1 MSEAAAAAILSEL
14 RLYEQEAVL
23 AELRAQLDRPALPPA
38 ERCALR
44 VALAWHE
51 RERDTPQA
59 LARAEAA
66 EQAMADTPELPEA
79 TRAALQRRLRLTR
92 LDALRL
98 YTRYAEGLFEA
109 RVLRAEAEA
118 AQDWLA
124 CADVAWLQAQLHSG
138 GGQMAASCAALE
150 QAIARAEQAGDRTRQ
165 WIFEC
170 SLARSAGLQNREA
183 AELRWGQHFPSEL
196 SGLHVS
202 AAVLIELYQGY
213 RALRARDLKLA
224 VRRFSSLIQP
234 LQDAGYVR
242 ETINTLGNLG
252 SAFNDLNDPE
262 SALEWM
268 ERGLQMARASGWS
281 ASLGSCLMQMGETLR
296 RLGRLELARSL
307 LDEGTQIFAPQPDSR
322 NYAVCLS
329 YQGLLAL
336 DLGEG
341 QKALD
346 YFEALQR
353 HPGGYLDLQRNA
365 RRGHARALLL
375 LGQGEAAEQMARE
388 DLAVAEL
395 SGAAEAEVELRMVLA
410 QIAQRAPGAA
420 GQAQAVQLLELA
432 RERAKS
438 IAGYKDSA
446 ELLTALAL
454 AYAGT
459 GRYREA
465 FETSQQAASA
475 RASMLSRSSADR
487 VEALQL
493 HHLNENARTEAQHL
507 QQLAEAERQRAA
519 LMQRNSST
527 LEKLG
532 QIGLE
537 LTRHLD
543 TASIFAALSR
553 HIPALLDA
561 RGFEI
566 YLLDDEGE
574 GINSVFGLEDGQP
587 LPPDHIALD
596 NPSSNAARC
605 ARERRELSI
614 QLAEDGSDPSQVPGT
629 MRTLSA
635 MFAPLLIQERLLG
648 VVTVQS
654 PQAQAYGEHER
665 MIFRSLNAFAAIAL
679 DNAIAYRR
687 LQQAQSQLVA
697 QEKLAALGALVAGI
711 AHELNTP
718 LGNSLLMASTLDQR
732 TQEIE
737 RAAASKELRRSE
749 LEAYLGETRSVAR
762 LIMQGLETAA
772 ELITSFKQVAV
783 DRTAEQRRLFDLA
796 VLCEQVTA
804 TLQASIRKQG
814 HKLELDVPEGIL
826 LNSFPGPLGQVLSNL
841 VNNAMLH
848 GFGARRGGLMRLSAR
863 LLKDGRAELRFRDDG
878 VGISPAHAGRIFE
891 PFFTTKF
898 GQGGSG
904 LGLSISHNIVSS
916 LLGGS
921 LALDPMPGPG
931 CCFVLCLPLQAP
943 EAQRPADADAG
954 DAAAA
959 I

>member
-1 MSEAAAAAILSEL
+1 MSPAAAATPLEL
-14 RLYEQEAVL
+14 RLYELDGEL
-23 AELRAQLDRPALPPA
+23 AALRAGWDDTLNEA
-38 ERCALR
+38 ERCRLL

-51 RERDTPQA
+51 RERNTPQA

-66 EQAMADTPELPEA
+66 EQALAATPALPADEA
-79 TRAALQRRLRLTR
+79 AALRRRLRLTR

-98 YTRYAEGLFEA
+98 HGRFAEGLPLATELLVEA
-109 RVLRAEAEA
+109 SA

-124 CADVAWLQAQLHSG
+124 CADSAWLKYLLQSG
-138 GGQMAASCAALE
+138 AGQMDESCAALE
-150 QAIARAEQAGDRTRQ
+150 QAIVWAERAGDRTRQ

-183 AELRWGQHFPSEL
+183 AELRWGQHFPAEL
-196 SGLHVS
+196 SGLHAS

-224 VRRFSSLIQP
+224 VRRFSVLIQP
-234 LQDAGYVR
+234 LQAAGYVR

-268 ERGLQMARASGWS
+268 ERGLDMARASGWS
-281 ASLGSCLMQMGETLR
+281 ISLGGCLMQMGETLR

-307 LDEGTQIFAPQPDSR
+307 LDEGTLIFAPQPDSR

-329 YQGLLAL
+329 YQGLLCL

-341 QKALD
+341 QRALD
-346 YFEALQR
+346 YFEALDR
-353 HPGGYLDLQRNA
+353 HPGGYLDLRRNA
-365 RRGHARALLL
+365 RRGQARALLL
-375 LGQGEAAEQMARE
+375 LGQLEPARQMASE
-388 DLAVAEL
+388 DLARAEAE
-395 SGAAEAEVELRMVLA
+395 GAAEAEVELRMVLA
-410 QIAQRAPGAA
+410 QIAQQDPGPN
-420 GQAQAVQLLELA
+420 GRAQALQQLELA
-432 RERAKS
+432 RERALS
-438 IAGYKDSA
+438 IAGNKDSA
-446 ELLTALAL
+446 ELLAALAQ

-465 FETSQQAASA
+465 FETSQLAASA
-475 RASMLSRSSADR
+475 RASMLGRSSADR

-493 HHLNENARTEAQHL
+493 RHLNENARSEAQHL
-507 QQLAEAERQRAA
+507 QDMAEAERQKAA
-519 LMQRNSST
+519 LMQRNSLT

-532 QIGLE
+532 LIGLE
-537 LTRHLD
+537 LTQHLELG
-543 TASIFAALSR
+543 SIFDALSR

-561 RGFEI
+561 RAFEI
-566 YLLDDEGE
+566 YLLDEDGE
-574 GINSVFGLEDGQP
+574 SLNSVFGLEDGQP
-587 LPPDHIALD
+587 LPPDCIALSD
-596 NPSSNAARC
+596 TDSNAARC
-605 ARERRELSI
+605 ARERRELSVH
-614 QLAEDGSDPSQVPGT
+614 LAADGSDPSQVPGT

-665 MIFRSLNAFAAIAL
+665 MVFRSLNAFTAIAL
-679 DNAIAYRR
+679 DNAHAYRR

-697 QEKLAALGALVAGI
+697 KEKLAALGSLVAGI

-718 LGNSLLMASTLDQR
+718 LGNSLLMASTLEQR
-732 TQEIE
+732 SREVAQ
-737 RAAASKELRRSE
+737 AADAKLLRRSE
-749 LEAYLGETRSVAR
+749 LELFLSETQSVAR
-762 LIMQGLETAA
+762 LIMQGLQTAA

-796 VLCEQVTA
+796 LLCEQVTA
-804 TLQASIRKQG
+804 TLQAGIRNKG
-814 HKLELDVPEGIL
+814 HHLELQIPEGLL

-848 GFGARRGGLMRLSAR
+848 GFGARRGGLMQLSAR
-863 LLKDGRAELRFRDDG
+863 PLKDGRVELRFRDDG
-878 VGISPAHAGRIFE
+878 VGISAAHASRVFE

-921 LALDPMPGPG
+921 LTLDPAPGPG

-943 EAQRPADADAG
+943 EARDRQEPG
-954 DAAAA
+954 SLDAAAA